1 MPNAKA
7 STKVFEIVK
16 AILAD
21 VSIVRV
27 RQVGGNAEGIVWIA
41 QAKSTEMKIRYF
53 SLVCAIL

>member
-7 STKVFEIVK
+7 STKVFEIVE

-27 RQVGGNAEGIVWIA
+27 GQIGGNAEGID
-41 QAKSTEMKIRYF
+41 IR
-53 SLVCAIL
+53 